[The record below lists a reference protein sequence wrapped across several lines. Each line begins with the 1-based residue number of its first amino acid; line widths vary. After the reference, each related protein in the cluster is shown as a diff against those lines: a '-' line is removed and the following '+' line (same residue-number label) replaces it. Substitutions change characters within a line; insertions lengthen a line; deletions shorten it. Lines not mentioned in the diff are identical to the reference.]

1 MKKHRYCEDKCQI
14 LEHKGYH
21 TCAQTGRCEY
31 LDTPAQLPN
40 CPIHGSSWCSCPH
53 IDEPTVDSVKRVAS
67 KLSAQP
73 LEHTKD
79 CAVHEPVLRPCSCG
93 LETRLRANAQYLTAQ
108 LALQRQAKIDS
119 QTLVEKLEQQ
129 LALTIATLVEEKR
142 NHQTTIDDLLE
153 VGVDLAASNKRL
165 AAVERERDAL
175 RAYADNEYCI
185 GIQMAARIPEC
196 LGWEAKVKAGR
207 FGKAEM
213 DAHEKMNKHLGA
225 HYGIYAALERSKQT
239 PPNTQESGR

>member
-153 VGVDLAASNKRL
+153 VGVDLADG
-165 AAVERERDAL
+165 AAGDVLEDVPRAEQEERGEREGGAH
-175 RAYADNEYCI
+175 
-185 GIQMAARIPEC
+185 GQAAA
-196 LGWEAKVKAGR
+196 GSWTGAGR
-207 FGKAEM
+207 
-213 DAHEKMNKHLGA
+213 
-225 HYGIYAALERSKQT
+225 
-239 PPNTQESGR
+239 GR